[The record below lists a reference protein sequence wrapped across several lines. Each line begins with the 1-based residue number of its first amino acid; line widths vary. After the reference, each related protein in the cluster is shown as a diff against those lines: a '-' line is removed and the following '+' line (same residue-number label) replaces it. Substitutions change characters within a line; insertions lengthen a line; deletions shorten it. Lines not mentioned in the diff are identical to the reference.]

1 MSLLQGIWTDG
12 CLALTVAL
20 DQRLHSWRLMHD
32 HQTAEYAEGT
42 VKQLTAD
49 SDSNRQADQHRL
61 PKTDLSLR
69 SQRQMAGSTVAVQHS
84 SSGMTQVLEPA
95 ALDACVHDN
104 ATLYIIIAGRGTQLM
119 RMKR

>member
-1 MSLLQGIWTDG
+1 MQGLWTDG

-20 DQRLHSWRLMHD
+20 DQRLHSWQLKYD
-32 HQTAEYAEGT
+32 QQTAEYAEGT
-42 VKQLTAD
+42 VKQLSAD
-49 SDSNRQADQHRL
+49 SESNRQAGQHRL
-61 PKTDLSLR
+61 PNTSLSLG
-69 SQRQMAGSTVAVQHS
+69 SQRQMVGSSVVVQHS

-119 RMKR
+119 KLQY